1 MKTKKLIL
9 VIFLTFI
16 GAIGA
21 YAQKTNVRMQETQ
34 ARLLDVTS
42 NAYVKPLTVE
52 LQIDKSKGRIKDE
65 WTLTRE
71 QAEQEMNGDLVNIR
85 SYAIYM
91 SSQKHNADVIVAATF
106 NVKTNDD
113 GNGYKVTVIG
123 YPATFINWKTAEA
136 SDYEW
141 IRMEKTLTT
150 ADKDKIAAVIKQQP
164 LSNKQTTSINNQIE
178 FQHEKT
184 IIIGSRILT
193 VCRRAS
199 TDCIIQK
206 CQHQIRSETAF

>member
-65 WTLTRE
+65 WTLTSKRSE
-71 QAEQEMNGDLVNIR
+71 AYRNQFRRLIEHVISSVIQEM
-85 SYAIYM
+85 
-91 SSQKHNADVIVAATF
+91 
-106 NVKTNDD
+106 
-113 GNGYKVTVIG
+113 
-123 YPATFINWKTAEA
+123 A
-136 SDYEW
+136 SAGLCGCKRPGPY
-141 IRMEKTLTT
+141 R
-150 ADKDKIAAVIKQQP
+150 
-164 LSNKQTTSINNQIE
+164 
-178 FQHEKT
+178 
-184 IIIGSRILT
+184 
-193 VCRRAS
+193 
-199 TDCIIQK
+199 
-206 CQHQIRSETAF
+206 

>member
-21 YAQKTNVRMQETQ
+21 YAQKTKVRMQETQ

-150 ADKDKIAAVIKQQP
+150 ADKDKIAAVIK
-164 LSNKQTTSINNQIE
+164 
-178 FQHEKT
+178 
-184 IIIGSRILT
+184 
-193 VCRRAS
+193 
-199 TDCIIQK
+199 
-206 CQHQIRSETAF
+206 

>member
-113 GNGYKVTVIG
+113 GNGYKVTSSAIRPPLSTG
-123 YPATFINWKTAEA
+123 RRQKPRTTNGSAWKKL
-136 SDYEW
+136 S
-141 IRMEKTLTT
+141 
-150 ADKDKIAAVIKQQP
+150 QQP
-164 LSNKQTTSINNQIE
+164 T
-178 FQHEKT
+178 KT
-184 IIIGSRILT
+184 R
-193 VCRRAS
+193 
-199 TDCIIQK
+199 
-206 CQHQIRSETAF
+206 

>member
-65 WTLTRE
+65 WTRPGQHPQLCNLYVF
-71 QAEQEMNGDLVNIR
+71 A
-85 SYAIYM
+85 
-91 SSQKHNADVIVAATF
+91 
-106 NVKTNDD
+106 KT
-113 GNGYKVTVIG
+113 
-123 YPATFINWKTAEA
+123 
-136 SDYEW
+136 
-141 IRMEKTLTT
+141 
-150 ADKDKIAAVIKQQP
+150 
-164 LSNKQTTSINNQIE
+164 
-178 FQHEKT
+178 
-184 IIIGSRILT
+184 
-193 VCRRAS
+193 
-199 TDCIIQK
+199 
-206 CQHQIRSETAF
+206 